1 MEKQPQVLGGISAK
15 EVLRVYRVLV
25 PHLRTYWKWF
35 VLAYLALF
43 ASVVMNLL
51 KPWPLKLILDHIL
64 LDKPQPAPVILL
76 SSLAGHDR
84 LMLLALFCIGIVAIF
99 FLEGLFSY
107 TNRYFLA
114 SAGEN
119 AINDIRQQ
127 VFGHLQMLASGRE
140 RSGDIVVRLTSDINS
155 IRQLLTRHVQTLAN
169 FVFTFAGIV
178 VTMFFLDRQLTLL
191 ALVVVPPLYFLS
203 FYFTARI
210 KALARKKREKES
222 EVASLVQETMT
233 SKEVVQAF
241 AREEQEMELFAGEA
255 DESLK
260 ATLGS
265 MRLSKGFARTVQV
278 VTAVG
283 TALVVYLGARRA
295 LAGAVTPGD
304 LIVFTAYLRD
314 LYKPVEKL
322 SELILNFTG
331 ALVSGERLAELL
343 ESEIAVAD
351 APDAIEAPPF
361 RGEVAFERVTFGYE
375 PGAPVLQ
382 ELSFTAKPGQTVAL
396 IGSSGTGKSTVVN
409 LLLRLHDPWEG
420 RISIDGEDIRRF
432 TCKSLR
438 EQISVVLQEPL
449 LFRRSVRDNIAYGK
463 DGASFEEI
471 VEAARGAQAH
481 DFIQKLANGY
491 DTIVEERGANL
502 SGGER
507 QRIALARAILKDAP
521 IFILDEPVTGLD
533 AATEARLN
541 ETLDRITKGKTSFIV
556 AHRFATIMRA
566 DLIVM
571 IEEGRV
577 VEQGTHEQLLARS
590 DRYRRLYELQRLEP
604 SGKADSQ

>member
-1 MEKQPQVLGGISAK
+1 M
-15 EVLRVYRVLV
+15 RVYRFLV
-25 PHLRTYWKWF
+25 PHLKTYWSWF
-35 VLAYLALF
+35 LLAYLALF
-43 ASVVMNLL
+43 AGVAMNLL

-64 LDKPQPAPVILL
+64 LDKPQPAPVLLL
-76 SSLAGHDR
+76 SSLAGHDK
-84 LMLLALFCIGIVAIF
+84 LLLLALLCVGIVAIF
-99 FLEGLFSY
+99 FLEGLFSF
-107 TNRYFLA
+107 TNRYFL
-114 SAGEN
+114 SGAGEN

-127 VFGHLQMLASGRE
+127 VFGHLQLLALGRE
-140 RSGDIVVRLTSDINS
+140 RPGDIVVRLTSDISS
-155 IRQLLTRHVQTLAN
+155 IRLLLTRYVQTLAS

-178 VTMFFLDRQLTLL
+178 ATMFFLDWQLTLL
-191 ALVVVPPLYFLS
+191 ALVVVPPLYLLS
-203 FYFTARI
+203 FSFTARV

-222 EVASLVQETMT
+222 DVASLVQETLT

-241 AREEQEMELFAGEA
+241 AREEEEKELFAGEA

-278 VTAVG
+278 ITAIG

-295 LAGAVTPGD
+295 LAGAITPGD
-304 LIVFTAYLRD
+304 LIVFAAYLRD
-314 LYKPVEKL
+314 LYRPVEKL
-322 SELILNFTG
+322 SELILDFSG
-331 ALVSGERLAELL
+331 ALVSGERVAELL
-343 ESEIAVAD
+343 ESEIAVTD
-351 APDAIEAPPF
+351 AADAIEAPPF
-361 RGEVAFERVTFGYE
+361 RGEVSFEGVTFGYE

-382 ELSFTAKPGQTVAL
+382 GLSFAAEPGQTVAL

-420 RISIDGEDIRRF
+420 RILIDGADIRRF
-432 TCKSLR
+432 TRKSLR

-463 DGASFEEI
+463 PGASLAEI

-481 DFIQKLANGY
+481 DFIMRLADGY
-491 DTIVEERGANL
+491 DTILNERGANL

-507 QRIALARAILKDAP
+507 QRLALARAILKDAP

-533 AATEARLN
+533 AATEERLN
-541 ETLDRITKGKTSFIV
+541 ETLNRLMQGRTSFVV

-604 SGKADSQ
+604 SGKGYRP